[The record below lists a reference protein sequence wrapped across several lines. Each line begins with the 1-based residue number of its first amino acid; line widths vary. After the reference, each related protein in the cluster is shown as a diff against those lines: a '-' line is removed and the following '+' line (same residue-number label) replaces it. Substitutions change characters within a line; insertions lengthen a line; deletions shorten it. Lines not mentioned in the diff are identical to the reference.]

1 MKLLICIVPPGM
13 IEDTTRIIGT
23 GALNFQTVFLGKG
36 TAPSEILE
44 YLALGETDRHVIL
57 ATVEETDIPKIYGQL
72 IGELDFL
79 KSGRGVAFTIPVGSI
94 SKLGYDS
101 LISHALEEPPHGQSK

>member
-1 MKLLICIVPPGM
+1 MKLLVCIVPPSM
-13 IEDTTRIIGT
+13 IDEANRIIGT
-23 GALNFQTVFLGKG
+23 GQINFQTIVLGKG

-57 ATVEETDIPKIYGQL
+57 ATVEENDLPSIYQQL
-72 IGELDFL
+72 VDELDFL

-94 SKLGYDS
+94 SKLAYDS
-101 LISHALEEPPHGQSK
+101 LISHALGEPTYGQSK